1 MPVNPVLLKL
11 ARQRVWRQA
20 SAAMAKTAFQ
30 PPEGGGG
37 APPPDP
43 SMMGG
48 GAPPPDPSMMGGGG
62 APPPGGPG
70 GAPMGMAPPPAAPM
84 SDPSMMGMAPGTP
97 GAAGMGQAAGPQK
110 LKPDQLMMM
119 LDYRMYN
126 LQQQITAVMNA
137 LDIKLPPSALIMPPG
152 QPGAPPAESALP
164 GGANDA
170 TGQAGGQAGGG
181 QSAIQPIEPMQGA
194 SPELAQGGG
203 GGAPKAASWSGV
215 GGPINRDMAP
225 SEADPLPAPVSLGA
239 AALSAIYRSRARA
252 GQPVV

>member
-1 MPVNPVLLKL
+1 MSTLNPVLLRL
-11 ARQRVWRQA
+11 ARHTVWKQA
-20 SAAMAKTAFQ
+20 AAGLQKSAFQ

-37 APPPDP
+37 APGGAPPMDP

-48 GAPPPDPSMMGGGG
+48 APPGGAPPGGAPPMDPSMMGG
-62 APPPGGPG
+62 APP
-70 GAPMGMAPPPAAPM
+70 MA
-84 SDPSMMGMAPGTP
+84 DPSMMGMPPGSP
-97 GAAGMGQAAGPQK
+97 GAAAQPAPGQAPGQAGPPK

-126 LQQQITAVMNA
+126 LQQQMTAIMNA

-170 TGQAGGQAGGG
+170 TQGQGQGGAG

-203 GGAPKAASWSGV
+203 GAPKAASWIGD
-215 GGPINRDMAP
+215 PIAREMAP
-225 SEADPLPAPVSLGA
+225 SDAQVSPVVGA
-239 AALSAIYRSRARA
+239 AAVAAIYRSRVRA
-252 GQPVV
+252 GQPVA